1 MIVNFNPWTF
11 PWRAARIVAGS
22 ALACAA
28 AAQPSYPP
36 AAVAAPTANSTM
48 AQALDAAWSR
58 SLESAESSGW
68 QRRAQAEQAVAE
80 SWLAAAPA
88 LEMAQRQG
96 RGAAS
101 GGNARETE
109 VGVALPLWRLGQRRL
124 NSQAAQAESAWARS
138 AELAARWRLASQL
151 REQAARFRVA
161 ETEAVQTAQQ
171 QRLLGALSADVDRR
185 VKAGDL
191 APADALAAKAELL
204 AAKAQDREAQQALQS
219 QRVAWMLL
227 TGMVALPEAE
237 ALRSPQD
244 LALEQHPEALLAE
257 ASVQRARQR
266 VAQVQS
272 QRAAPPELSLSLRQ
286 DRPGM
291 GQAQQNS
298 VAVLLRLPFGSEAH
312 SQPQQAAALAEQDLA
327 LTNQQRMR
335 QQIDAEL
342 GLARSGL
349 VSVADQTEAE
359 AERAVLLRER
369 AQLLNKSFLAGE
381 SALPELLRALAAAS
395 QAALSLAQARLQQA
409 FGLLP

>member
-1 MIVNFNPWTF
+1 
-11 PWRAARIVAGS
+11 
-22 ALACAA
+22 
-28 AAQPSYPP
+28 
-36 AAVAAPTANSTM
+36 
-48 AQALDAAWSR
+48 
-58 SLESAESSGW
+58 
-68 QRRAQAEQAVAE
+68 
-80 SWLAAAPA
+80 
-88 LEMAQRQG
+88 
-96 RGAAS
+96 
-101 GGNARETE
+101 
-109 VGVALPLWRLGQRRL
+109 VALPLWRPGQRGL
-124 NSQAAQAESAWARS
+124 NRQAAVAESDWARL

-151 REQAARFRVA
+151 REQLARFRVA
-161 ETEAVQTAQQ
+161 ETEATQTAQQ
-171 QRLLGALSADVDRR
+171 QHLFGALSADVDRR

-204 AAKAQDREAQQALQS
+204 AARAQDREAQQTLRS
-219 QRVAWMLL
+219 QRAAWLLL
-227 TGMVALPEAE
+227 TGMAALPEAE
-237 ALRSPQD
+237 ALHSPPD
-244 LALEQHPEALLAE
+244 PALDQHPEALLAE

-266 VAQVQS
+266 VAQVLS
-272 QRAAPPELSLSLRQ
+272 QRAAPPELGLSLRQ

-298 VAVLLRLPFGSEAH
+298 VAVSLRLPFGSEAH

-349 VSVADQTEAE
+349 ASVTDQAEAE

-395 QAALSLAQARLQQA
+395 QAEATAARQQAALSLARARLQQA